1 MEGKQEVEEI
11 QLVDVNEPSVVLN
24 TQQASRNVNI
34 SSIPVF
40 TTNPTLSQAHAQL
53 QNSIADETVDFD
65 SSPPLTPRPLTPA
78 EKRKKRKKLI
88 MNSVSLFLIFATAL
102 VAGLQVE
109 NVLSGSVLVVLDIL
123 FFIALLLDIGF
134 RFYVYRL
141 PKYFWNPTHDFPPQ
155 LGNISDLVL
164 LSIAIANLSA
174 NQNPGSGNS
183 ILVWR
188 IFRFVHLIPGMKE
201 ILNGLRNASLQIVTV
216 FFQIF
221 FIIYTTALLSVM
233 FFQDA
238 ETDEPTFE
246 TLPWALFTLF
256 QIMTLDGWSVI
267 VREVMVKYQLAW
279 LFFMFYVCI
288 SSYFFLL
295 ILTGV
300 IIDAVKDSAEN
311 SIIAQKIRRK
321 KEKFAKKISE
331 ISHFGGTIS
340 AGTEVIH
347 AAPAQNHPEA
357 TNQPAKKRDSVVFT
371 QASNNPAKLNSSKEK
386 FDPNLR
392 KSSGQISNY
401 QNDVMNAELIN

>member
-1 MEGKQEVEEI
+1 
-11 QLVDVNEPSVVLN
+11 
-24 TQQASRNVNI
+24 
-34 SSIPVF
+34 
-40 TTNPTLSQAHAQL
+40 
-53 QNSIADETVDFD
+53 
-65 SSPPLTPRPLTPA
+65 
-78 EKRKKRKKLI
+78 
-88 MNSVSLFLIFATAL
+88 
-102 VAGLQVE
+102 
-109 NVLSGSVLVVLDIL
+109 
-123 FFIALLLDIGF
+123 
-134 RFYVYRL
+134 
-141 PKYFWNPTHDFPPQ
+141 
-155 LGNISDLVL
+155 
-164 LSIAIANLSA
+164 
-174 NQNPGSGNS
+174 
-183 ILVWR
+183 
-188 IFRFVHLIPGMKE
+188 MKE